1 MAFDS
6 IQDGGAFA
14 VMPPL
19 VFGYGN
25 AAGVDAFVQ
34 DRGRIGY
41 GELNNQAQNL
51 VNELRGR
58 PEFSPYTM
66 YSSF

>member
-1 MAFDS
+1 METATANVVRAQSRSAVASDLTMAFDS

-14 VMPPL
+14 VMPPP

-41 GELNNQAQNL
+41 GELNN
-51 VNELRGR
+51 
-58 PEFSPYTM
+58 
-66 YSSF
+66 